1 MNIFF
6 DLDGTLID
14 SSLRLYG
21 LFQHLVPSS
30 KLSFDEYWNFKRNKI
45 SHRSILSEQFSF
57 TDLNIDAFEK
67 EWLTLIETC
76 EWLAM
81 DKPHEG
87 VTEFLKTLSASNN
100 LYIVTDRQFRDQVCA
115 QINKFGWPAF
125 FKQIFVTEQKKEK
138 YELIRQSSEIRISNE
153 DLFIGDTGK
162 DIQNGK
168 KLGIK
173 TVAVCNGFLNETAL
187 LEYHPTMIIGNITQ
201 LKL

>member
-1 MNIFF
+1 M
-6 DLDGTLID
+6 
-14 SSLRLYG
+14 
-21 LFQHLVPSS
+21 
-30 KLSFDEYWNFKRNKI
+30 
-45 SHRSILSEQFSF
+45 
-57 TDLNIDAFEK
+57 
-67 EWLTLIETC
+67 
-76 EWLAM
+76 
-81 DKPHEG
+81 
-87 VTEFLKTLSASNN
+87 
-100 LYIVTDRQFRDQVCA
+100 
-115 QINKFGWPAF
+115 
-125 FKQIFVTEQKKEK
+125 TEQKKEK